1 MGYLNLNSISK
12 KYILTE
18 NIAKTF
24 EVFVISEAKLDSTFF
39 TVNQFLIYCCKV
51 VRRDLNRFGGGS
63 MLYINDNIP
72 FIPLNNYSSF
82 HDQQL
87 MAIKINQNKR
97 QRLYM
102 GVYIPPSESDK

>member
-39 TVNQFLIYCCKV
+39 PVNQFLIYGCKV

-102 GVYIPPSESDK
+102 GDYIPPSESDK

>member
-18 NIAKTF
+18 NIAK
-24 EVFVISEAKLDSTFF
+24 VFVISEAKLDSTFF
-39 TVNQFLIYCCKV
+39 PVNQFLIYGCKV
-51 VRRDLNRFGGGS
+51 VRLDLNRFGGGS